1 MRWDHANESHVVA
14 PNMTTHIGVIQVIL
28 SCRCKGT
35 AFFQINKYHCN
46 ICFFKSFY
54 YLCLF

>member
-1 MRWDHANESHVVA
+1 MKFYMRWDRANESHVVV

-35 AFFQINKYHCN
+35 TFLRINKYHWN
-46 ICFFKSFY
+46 NCFIKSFY
-54 YLCLF
+54 